1 MPPKKRNQTSPG
13 IRTSPRGR
21 GKRRARTT
29 KQSVAESPGTRAKR
43 KEKETRAKANAEAE
57 AEAEVEAEAEAEAD
71 AEANA
76 KAASKASKQKKE
88 VVGRKPN
95 KAKKASQKKY
105 AIPKKYDVVFSSNTD
120 GSDDEE
126 SYVEKDSEVDDE
138 DDAGEKKRKNDA
150 REELDIEDESSD
162 SDMADTFTEE
172 CRKINELVA
181 KRRAQQDGAADPS
194 RNEEEDGSR
203 KRRKESNRR
212 AHDGAADPSS
222 DEEDGSQKQR
232 VESNGRAQ
240 DGASDPSSDEE
251 DGSRRRRMQSN
262 RRAQEGEANPSS
274 DREDGSRK
282 RRKESNRRAQDG
294 AADPSS
300 DDNNIIQTMSTPP
313 WASNNDGRDERLNA
327 ELEIPTVEKNVRQ
340 RITIFVKNNL
350 FRKIKFITS
359 QAAFTRAFRKV
370 LLVET
375 PKNPLVFQLTYEKC
389 FTKAL
394 NQKRSTCEQ
403 AASQITREAIRDFN
417 NRGEEFFTFEE
428 FCTLRR
434 ATSDRE
440 KRAFFWFFNAFLE
453 CVCGANIWRTAK
465 TTQLVSAARETNGS
479 KIVSI
484 SDEAFGLLLIDNY
497 FEKWQILAEGDVED
511 TEPAQQAGAG
521 TGRGKKKANSRR
533 PGKYTKKA
541 LGHCKYGG
549 WNSNGIQQFN
559 ALRKLVEQDRA
570 CPQAEQM
577 EKELLA
583 FCRTSAGG
591 KKKADNNQDNQ
602 LDGNRARNN
611 AQETVE
617 AMVPVEADWDSDDD

>member
-1 MPPKKRNQTSPG
+1 
-13 IRTSPRGR
+13 
-21 GKRRARTT
+21 
-29 KQSVAESPGTRAKR
+29 
-43 KEKETRAKANAEAE
+43 
-57 AEAEVEAEAEAEAD
+57 
-71 AEANA
+71 
-76 KAASKASKQKKE
+76 
-88 VVGRKPN
+88 
-95 KAKKASQKKY
+95 
-105 AIPKKYDVVFSSNTD
+105 
-120 GSDDEE
+120 
-126 SYVEKDSEVDDE
+126 
-138 DDAGEKKRKNDA
+138 
-150 REELDIEDESSD
+150 
-162 SDMADTFTEE
+162 
-172 CRKINELVA
+172 
-181 KRRAQQDGAADPS
+181 
-194 RNEEEDGSR
+194 
-203 KRRKESNRR
+203 
-212 AHDGAADPSS
+212 
-222 DEEDGSQKQR
+222 
-232 VESNGRAQ
+232 
-240 DGASDPSSDEE
+240 
-251 DGSRRRRMQSN
+251 
-262 RRAQEGEANPSS
+262 
-274 DREDGSRK
+274 
-282 RRKESNRRAQDG
+282 
-294 AADPSS
+294 
-300 DDNNIIQTMSTPP
+300 MSTPP
-313 WASNNDGRDERLNA
+313 WARNNDGRDERLNA

-511 TEPAQQAGAG
+511 AEPAQQAESG
-521 TGRGKKKANSRR
+521 TGWGKKKANSRR

-541 LGHCKYGG
+541 MGHCKYGG

-591 KKKADNNQDNQ
+591 KKKADDNQDNQ
-602 LDGNRARNN
+602 LDGNGARNN
-611 AQETVE
+611 AQEIVE

>member
-1 MPPKKRNQTSPG
+1 
-13 IRTSPRGR
+13 
-21 GKRRARTT
+21 
-29 KQSVAESPGTRAKR
+29 
-43 KEKETRAKANAEAE
+43 
-57 AEAEVEAEAEAEAD
+57 
-71 AEANA
+71 
-76 KAASKASKQKKE
+76 
-88 VVGRKPN
+88 
-95 KAKKASQKKY
+95 
-105 AIPKKYDVVFSSNTD
+105 
-120 GSDDEE
+120 
-126 SYVEKDSEVDDE
+126 
-138 DDAGEKKRKNDA
+138 
-150 REELDIEDESSD
+150 
-162 SDMADTFTEE
+162 
-172 CRKINELVA
+172 
-181 KRRAQQDGAADPS
+181 
-194 RNEEEDGSR
+194 
-203 KRRKESNRR
+203 
-212 AHDGAADPSS
+212 
-222 DEEDGSQKQR
+222 
-232 VESNGRAQ
+232 
-240 DGASDPSSDEE
+240 
-251 DGSRRRRMQSN
+251 
-262 RRAQEGEANPSS
+262 
-274 DREDGSRK
+274 
-282 RRKESNRRAQDG
+282 
-294 AADPSS
+294 
-300 DDNNIIQTMSTPP
+300 
-313 WASNNDGRDERLNA
+313 
-327 ELEIPTVEKNVRQ
+327 
-340 RITIFVKNNL
+340 
-350 FRKIKFITS
+350 
-359 QAAFTRAFRKV
+359 V

-511 TEPAQQAGAG
+511 TEPAQQAESG
-521 TGRGKKKANSRR
+521 TGWGKKKANSRR

-541 LGHCKYGG
+541 MGHCKYGG

-583 FCRTSAGG
+583 FCRTSAAG
-591 KKKADNNQDNQ
+591 KKKADDNQDNQ
-602 LDGNRARNN
+602 LDGNGARNN
-611 AQETVE
+611 AQEIVE